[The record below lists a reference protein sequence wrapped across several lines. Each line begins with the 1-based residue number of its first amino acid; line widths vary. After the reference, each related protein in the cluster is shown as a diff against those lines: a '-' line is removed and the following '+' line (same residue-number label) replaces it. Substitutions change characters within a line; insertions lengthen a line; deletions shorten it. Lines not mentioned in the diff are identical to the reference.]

1 MSLFWKCI
9 DHFGS
14 FSSLLCSFC
23 ASSCDKLAC
32 LSHKTFSLTNQIVHY
47 LSAAPI
53 ISHAY
58 ADAETPLVMQITLVY
73 CKTTWYVYT
82 GKCFLMKVAYK
93 NVCVLLCVVCLL
105 SGSYLILLLDCICT
119 LHSSATPMWSKRSNW
134 TDLPKIEVSHT
145 FSVILT
151 NFKNTDRSF
160 KMLPI
165 ILTDEQ
171 QQNLVPTGN

>member
-9 DHFGS
+9 DHIRS

-23 ASSCDKLAC
+23 TSSCDKLAC
-32 LSHKTFSLTNQIVHY
+32 LSHMTFSLTNQIVY
-47 LSAAPI
+47 YPSPAPV

-58 ADAETPLVMQITLVY
+58 ADAEPPPVMQITVVY

-93 NVCVLLCVVCLL
+93 NVVYCCVLYVYVIRFVFH
-105 SGSYLILLLDCICT
+105 ILFLDCICT
-119 LHSSATPMWSKRSNW
+119 LHSSATPIWSKRSNW

-145 FSVILT
+145 FSVI
-151 NFKNTDRSF
+151 
-160 KMLPI
+160 
-165 ILTDEQ
+165 
-171 QQNLVPTGN
+171 